1 MATGTDTAPGRTR
14 AWLAA
19 GTAVA
24 AVALALLVHHWAA
37 PRIAAHERAAS
48 IARLT
53 AVLGGMRFDND
64 VLADKI
70 EVRDPELLGSE
81 HPMPVYRARLAGRPV
96 AALIEV
102 AAPGGY
108 GGAMR
113 LLVAVHPDGRL
124 IGVRVI
130 THHETPGV
138 GDGIDPRKSSWLARF
153 EGRSLGD
160 PPVGQWSVRKDGG
173 TFDQYTGATVTS
185 RAAVGAVRDALL
197 WYDAHRAQ
205 VFTTPSNPPGAGRTE
220 H

>member
-1 MATGTDTAPGRTR
+1 MAIGADVARISART
-14 AWLAA
+14 WLAA

-48 IARLT
+48 VARLT

-64 VLADKI
+64 VLTDTI
-70 EVRDPELLGSE
+70 EVRDPELLGTDR
-81 HPMPVYRARLAGRPV
+81 PMPVHRARLAGRPV

-108 GGAMR
+108 GGSMR
-113 LLVAVHPDGRL
+113 LLVAVRPDGRL

-130 THHETPGV
+130 AHHETPGI

-153 EGRSLGD
+153 EGRSLAD
-160 PPVGQWSVRKDGG
+160 PRVGEWSVRKDGG
-173 TFDQYTGATVTS
+173 AFDQYTGATVTS
-185 RAAVGAVRDALL
+185 RAVVGAVRDALR
-197 WYDAHRAQ
+197 WYDAHREQ
-205 VFTTPSNPPGAGRTE
+205 VFAAPADPPGAG
-220 H
+220 